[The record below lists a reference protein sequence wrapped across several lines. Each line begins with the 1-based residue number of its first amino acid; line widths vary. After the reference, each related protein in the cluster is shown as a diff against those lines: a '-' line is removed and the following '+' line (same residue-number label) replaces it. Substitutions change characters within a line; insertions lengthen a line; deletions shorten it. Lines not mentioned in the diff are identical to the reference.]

1 MTKLLI
7 ADDEYLVLD
16 SLKMI
21 IRKNMKDIDIV
32 ATASTG
38 REAIEKAIELKPDII
53 FMDIHM
59 PGIDG
64 IEAIR
69 QIKAVNSSILFVIIT
84 AYEFFD
90 YAKEAINLGVSE
102 YILKPIEK
110 SKVIDTLNNLCNTI
124 KQNRRLL
131 LKEAELKERINRII
145 PFIES
150 QFVSYQ
156 LFTSGTISDIEFYE
170 EIFNINLRQGYA
182 LTVLLKNFEGKI
194 KEDNLK

>member
-21 IRKNMKDIDIV
+21 ILKNMKDIDIV
-32 ATASTG
+32 GTASTG
-38 REAIEKAIELKPDII
+38 REAIEKAVELKPDII

-90 YAKEAINLGVSE
+90 YAKDAINLGVSE

-110 SKVIDTLNNLCNTI
+110 SKVIDTLNNLSNTI

-131 LKEAELKERINRII
+131 LKEAELRKESTGLY
-145 PFIES
+145 P
-150 QFVSYQ
+150 
-156 LFTSGTISDIEFYE
+156 
-170 EIFNINLRQGYA
+170 
-182 LTVLLKNFEGKI
+182 
-194 KEDNLK
+194 